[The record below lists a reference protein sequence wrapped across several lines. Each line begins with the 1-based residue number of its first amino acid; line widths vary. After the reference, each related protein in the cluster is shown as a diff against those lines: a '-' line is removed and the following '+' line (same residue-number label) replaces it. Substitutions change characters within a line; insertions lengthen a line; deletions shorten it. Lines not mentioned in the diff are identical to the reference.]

1 MIDVVIEYYFRV
13 RRSDWVFGCS
23 YMSVYVRILW
33 QYGYLKVVS
42 GTILKYREN
51 SMYRGANKC
60 IVLNYLVLKIACRV
74 GCGT

>member
-42 GTILKYREN
+42 GIMLKYIEDSR
-51 SMYRGANKC
+51 YRGGNKF
-60 IVLNYLVLKIACRV
+60 IVFKYVWIYI
-74 GCGT
+74 